1 MVLLYF
7 VDVIQISTYINIIVS
22 KIILKININTMII

>member
-22 KIILKININTMII
+22 KIILNININKMII